1 MSSGEGEGAGA
12 RLFHFLADRDRGFS
26 FRDPNY
32 IFTNFAKQ
40 RGSGLDKED
49 NIFSMFFE
57 LGGRSSGARRS
68 SGMPGSMR

>member
-40 RGSGLDKED
+40 REGLVW
-49 NIFSMFFE
+49 I
-57 LGGRSSGARRS
+57 RRIISSACS
-68 SGMPGSMR
+68 SS